1 LNGGDGGNRTRVQT
15 SNRRA
20 FYMLISQLIFDF
32 ELTKNNLLNAYLLVF
47 RSSIEAVELPMF
59 TFTMPPIRPP

>member
-1 LNGGDGGNRTRVQT
+1 
-15 SNRRA
+15 
-20 FYMLISQLIFDF
+20 MLISQLIFDF